1 MKEDKSSSSLFDGA
15 TSQADRRSGM
25 WTTATCFLLL
35 ALLMMYACTR
45 DHSPQKTS
53 IELPRAEYQPEQ
65 TTKPSPPQPRELSEP
80 SPAAT
85 QSLEGSG
92 KMAWAKGFAG
102 QLIAGLDGEL
112 YEPYRTVT
120 IERVQRIIRERG
132 LYTGPIN
139 GILDTPT
146 MKAIYTFQE
155 ATHILQVCGVPTPRT
170 RKMLEQGSH
179 TDLTS

>member
-1 MKEDKSSSSLFDGA
+1 MKESSSSLFDGA
-15 TSQADRRSGM
+15 TSHADRRSGIR
-25 WTTATCFLLL
+25 TSAACVLLV

-45 DHSPQKTS
+45 DRSPQKTTR
-53 IELPRAEYQPEQ
+53 ELPRAEYQPEQ
-65 TTKPSPPQPRELSEP
+65 TTTPSPPQPRELPEP
-80 SPAAT
+80 ASAAT

-92 KMAWAKGFAG
+92 KMRWAKGFAG
-102 QLIAGLDGEL
+102 QLIGGLDGEL
-112 YEPYRTVT
+112 YEPYRSVT
-120 IERVQRIIRERG
+120 IEHVQRIIRERG